1 MAIQLHVSAPYQFI
15 SVNAFVKYRQRQ
27 HKLLA
32 NGCAYFVCGCDVGL
46 DRIDNVGCV
55 GSGQKKINI

>member
-27 HKLLA
+27 HKLA
-32 NGCAYFVCGCDVGL
+32 NPKLGMLQEHQV
-46 DRIDNVGCV
+46 
-55 GSGQKKINI
+55 